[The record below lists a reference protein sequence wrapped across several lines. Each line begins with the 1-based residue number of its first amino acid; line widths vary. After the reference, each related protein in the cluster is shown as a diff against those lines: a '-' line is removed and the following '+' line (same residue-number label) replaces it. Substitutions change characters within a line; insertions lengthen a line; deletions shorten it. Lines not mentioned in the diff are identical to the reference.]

1 MSADSETPRAH
12 ASGHRSQV
20 RDKKIL
26 KFFNTGKGVEESER
40 EKIFER
46 FYRSDCSRART
57 SAGGYGLG
65 LSIAKSIADAH
76 RIKIQVE
83 SEYGS
88 WICFVLTL

>member
-46 FYRSDCSRART
+46 FYRSDSSRART
-57 SAGGYGLG
+57 SVGGYAVWGCPLPRA
-65 LSIAKSIADAH
+65 SPMPTASRFRWNRSTAA
-76 RIKIQVE
+76 
-83 SEYGS
+83 GS
-88 WICFVLTL
+88 ALF